1 MDSCDAL
8 KVWKR
13 MDCIACWAA
22 VWCFVALAQ
31 FLVRYERAAGTARGR
46 LAAPRGAA
54 RLVDGRAGVIVRD
67 CRARQRDTVICVC
80 FTPTR
85 VPCRRSMIGPV
96 AVWPYVC
103 VSSAVTPY
111 VTRYPGRMCI
121 RYGARRARASRASAR
136 AARGRGPGPVTR
148 ARRSNRGRNG
158 QCSAT
163 TSKMHV
169 IWLKHF

>member
-22 VWCFVALAQ
+22 VWCFVALAR

-121 RYGARRARASRASAR
+121 CMACARATPPPPMPRPPPGYDKRRFPVGLPRPYGASRPQWAMQ
-136 AARGRGPGPVTR
+136 
-148 ARRSNRGRNG
+148 RN
-158 QCSAT
+158 
-163 TSKMHV
+163 HE
-169 IWLKHF
+169 

>member
-1 MDSCDAL
+1 MDRCDAL

-22 VWCFVALAQ
+22 VWCFVALAR

-121 RYGARRARASRASAR
+121 RYGARAAAGARKPRGPPAR
-136 AARGRGPGPVTR
+136 RGPGGPR
-148 ARRSNRGRNG
+148 ARYARPPVESRPQWAMQRN
-158 QCSAT
+158 
-163 TSKMHV
+163 HE
-169 IWLKHF
+169 